1 MTRISQTSGKGGWT
15 SRTARIIGWI
25 AVGTALMIMAGW
37 GVLAIWFAKLP
48 LPVRV
53 VAASVYGLVLLLLP
67 LMFRPRRRGI
77 VAAIVLFALAV
88 AWFFSIP
95 PSNSRDWQ
103 PDVAVLPS
111 AEIAEKLVTIHNVRN
126 CDYRSETDY
135 TCQYY
140 DKTFDLGKLRTVDLF
155 LVHWGSPHI
164 AHPIFSFGFE
174 GDGYICF
181 SIETRK
187 EKGEDYSSV
196 RGFFRQ
202 YELTY
207 VVADERDVVRLR
219 TNYRKEDVHLY
230 RLITKPDLVR
240 QVFLDYLKEVNRLH
254 DHATWYNALTTNCT
268 TAIRGHTAP
277 YNPDAKFDWRIIV
290 NGTVDEMIYERG
302 FLDRSL
308 PFAELKRRSYINPV
322 AQAADRDADF
332 SHRIRQGL
340 PDARSG
346 VNQ

>member
-1 MTRISQTSGKGGWT
+1 MTQISGKGGWI
-15 SRTARIIGWI
+15 SRTGRI
-25 AVGTALMIMAGW
+25 VGRITVGMALLLMAGW
-37 GVLAIWFAKLP
+37 GILAIWFAELP
-48 LPVRV
+48 LLVRV
-53 VAASVYGLVLLLLP
+53 VAASVYGLGMLLLP
-67 LMFRPRRRGI
+67 LLLRPRRRGI
-77 VAAIVLFALAV
+77 IAALVLFALTV

-111 AEIAEKLVTIHNVRN
+111 AEIRGSLVTIRNIRN

-135 TCQYY
+135 TCHYC
-140 DKTFDLGKLRTVDLF
+140 DKSFDLDKLSSVDMF

-164 AHPIFSFGFE
+164 AHPILSFGFE
-174 GDGYICF
+174 GDGHISF

-187 EKGEDYSSV
+187 EKGEEYSSV

-219 TNYRKEDVHLY
+219 TNYRKEDVHRY
-230 RLITKPDLVR
+230 RLITKPDLIR
-240 QVFLDYLKEVNRLH
+240 HVFLDYLEAVNRLH
-254 DHATWYNALTTNCT
+254 DRAEWYNALTTNCT

-290 NGTVDEMIYERG
+290 NGTLDEMLYERG
-302 FLDRSL
+302 LVDRSL
-308 PFAELKRRSYINPV
+308 PFKELKRRSYINPV
-322 AQAADRDADF
+322 AQAADRDANF
-332 SHRIRQGL
+332 SQRIRQGL
-340 PDARSG
+340 PNAESK
-346 VNQ
+346 VKK